1 MTGLATGGLI
11 HAIATVLAVSTVF
24 SYSPALHT
32 VVKIIGPA
40 YLMWLGA
47 SY

>member
-1 MTGLATGGLI
+1 MGLATGGLM
-11 HAIATVLAVSTVF
+11 HAIATVLDVSTVF

-40 YLMWLGA
+40 YLM
-47 SY
+47 

>member
-11 HAIATVLAVSTVF
+11 HAIATVLDVSTVF
-24 SYSPALHT
+24 SYSTALHT
-32 VVKIIGPA
+32 MVKIIGPA